1 MRRRAVVL
9 LVALVLVSD
18 AVILALAAWNRSG
31 EPECVLTLT
40 ERELALPPFAAAES
54 TGVALTLEL
63 GDLPWFTV
71 RRVADRHGAPR
82 RGPSYPWLDDAKLA
96 SLGFGAR
103 PAGAGATALGWYAR
117 AVRPA
122 YVVLEMDG
130 AGYAAVVAA
139 RERELEEARTELA
152 EGRTDMGRVEGL
164 AKLLE
169 IDRSMCSRLVAVDA
183 GRDAGALRSR
193 YPDRARYAVAPGLV
207 RLVVER
213 PARGQPRLE
222 ALVELLVGEVDV
234 PLRQRSRIAPFLP
247 KETAER
253 VLERERAVG
262 GKPPWPS
269 PVPPRYQVRLAFGRS
284 HEAWIVDVS
293 PIAEIAADR

>member
-40 ERELALPPFAAAES
+40 ERELALPPFAEAES
-54 TGVALTLEL
+54 TGVTLTLEL
-63 GDLPWFTV
+63 GDPPWFKV

-103 PAGAGATALGWYAR
+103 PPAADAKALEWYAR

-122 YVVLEMDG
+122 YAVLEMDG

-139 RERELEEARTELA
+139 RERELAKAVAELA
-152 EGRTDMGRVEGL
+152 EGRTDRGRVEGL

-183 GRDAGALRSR
+183 GRDAASLRSR
-193 YPDRARYAVAPGLV
+193 FPDRTRYAVAPALV
-207 RLVVER
+207 RLVVDR
-213 PARGQPRLE
+213 PASGQPRIE
-222 ALVELLVGEVDV
+222 ALVELLVGAVDV
-234 PLRQRSRIAPFLP
+234 PLRLRPRLAPYLP
-247 KETAER
+247 EETAAR
-253 VLERERAVG
+253 VLERERALG
-262 GKPPWPS
+262 EKPPWPAAL
-269 PVPPRYQVRLAFGRS
+269 PPRYEVKLAFGR
-284 HEAWIVDVS
+284 HLEPWIVD
-293 PIAEIAADR
+293 IAPVDAEP